1 MLGFRMSQAH
11 PRCSVFIA
19 TSLDGFISR
28 KDGAIDWLER
38 ANRVVPKG
46 EDCGYKA
53 FFDAI
58 DVLVMGRNTFELAAK
73 FPVWP
78 YENKRVVV
86 MSRGP
91 VAIAESLRATV
102 SATTDGP
109 RAVAE
114 RLGADGA
121 KRLYVDGGVTIQRFL
136 ADGLVDDLTITR
148 VPVLIGEGL
157 PLFGTTFGVR
167 DVELEHVSTK
177 SWEFG
182 FVQSVYRVKRG

>member
-1 MLGFRMSQAH
+1 MNRP
-11 PRCSVFIA
+11 PRTIACSVFIA

-28 KDGAIDWLER
+28 SDGSIDWLEK
-38 ANRVVPKG
+38 ANRLVPKG

-73 FPVWP
+73 FPAWP
-78 YENKRVVV
+78 YEAKPVVV

-91 VAIAESLRATV
+91 VAIPEPLRATV
-102 SATTDGP
+102 SATTDAP
-109 RAVAE
+109 RVVAQ
-114 RLGADGA
+114 RLAAQGA
-121 KRLYVDGGVTIQRFL
+121 KRVYVDGGVTIQRFL
-136 ADGLVDDLTITR
+136 SDGLIDDLTITR

-157 PLFGTTFGVR
+157 PLFGSRFGVR

-177 SWEFG
+177 SWDFG
-182 FVQSVYRVKRG
+182 FVQSVYRVRTT